1 VAFLSLSAKLSCS
14 ATVCALGAVLDVAG
28 DSVLQLIPEAV
39 SALTKTIRTSSLD
52 TGIRALALDSLKM
65 AISKPGQVKDD
76 AIIKDLI
83 RVSRSGLA
91 DKHCIVQIRAAE
103 VHISGQKM

>member
-1 VAFLSLSAKLSCS
+1 
-14 ATVCALGAVLDVAG
+14 
-28 DSVLQLIPEAV
+28 LIPEAV

-52 TGIRALALDSLKM
+52 AGIRALALGSLKM
-65 AISKPGQVKDD
+65 AISKPGQIKDD

-91 DKHCIVQIRAAE
+91 DKHCIIQIRAAE
-103 VHISGQKM
+103 VCLFGQTM